1 MIRLKYAL
9 TEEKGERDMSD
20 SKRRLWTIPNVLTLI
35 RLILVPVYWVL
46 MLGYHLDYWALG
58 AFLLASAT
66 DMLDG
71 FLARRMQCITD
82 FGKLMDPLA
91 DKFMVIGAL
100 TVIVYRYDTLR
111 PVFIW
116 ALLVVV
122 FRELAVT
129 SLRLVA
135 STSGGVV
142 VPANMLGKIKTVSQI
157 VCVSAA
163 IIEPMLYEIPF
174 LRDFLPGWWTAHV
187 PLTYITC
194 AAMTLFTVLSGV
206 NYFRAMWKY
215 LDPGK

>member
-1 MIRLKYAL
+1 MKATDTAPGKRKQKVKMNLPNRL
-9 TEEKGERDMSD
+9 T
-20 SKRRLWTIPNVLTLI
+20 VL
-35 RLILVPVYWVL
+35 RLIMVPVFIAVMVL
-46 MLGYHLDYWALG
+46 PDSVVPALVTGIIG
-58 AFLLASAT
+58 AFLFITAAVT

-71 FLARRMQCITD
+71 KIARKYGLITD

-100 TVIVYRYDTLR
+100 TVIVYRYDMLR